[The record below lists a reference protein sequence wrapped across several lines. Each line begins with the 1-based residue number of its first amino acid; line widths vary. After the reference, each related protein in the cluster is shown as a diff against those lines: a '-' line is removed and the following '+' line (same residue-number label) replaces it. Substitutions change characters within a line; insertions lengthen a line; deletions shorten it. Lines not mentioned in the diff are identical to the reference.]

1 MPYFIEL
8 VLTACSCAAQ
18 RRLSVSLFSSVFLNH
33 SHFLLSLWHSH
44 SLTYFRCR
52 AFCFHFFNRISLF
65 SLLLVLLMY
74 LSKLDLEATML
85 IRAFLLCIVC
95 FDRLHF
101 SSSICPQHLPDLFL
115 HHFLVCRVCL
125 HMILGEALNIWR

>member
-33 SHFLLSLWHSH
+33 SHFLLSLWHSL

-52 AFCFHFFNRISLF
+52 AFCFHSFNRISLF
-65 SLLLVLLMY
+65 SILLILLMY
-74 LSKLDLEATML
+74 LSKFDSGAATL
-85 IRAFLLCIVC
+85 ISAFLLCIVC

-101 SSSICPQHLPDLFL
+101 SSSVCPQNLLDLFL
-115 HHFLVCRVCL
+115 HHFLVCRIFI
-125 HMILGEALNIWR
+125 HMTLGGVSHIW